1 MEHGSVDLGFCSR
14 DFVVVVMVVVDD
26 ESDTGFTMNN
36 HQTFIPI

>member
-14 DFVVVVMVVVDD
+14 DFVVVVVVDD
-26 ESDTGFTMNN
+26 QSDMGFTMNN